1 MDSFWERDA
10 MLKTDCLIIG
20 GGLIGLL
27 TALAW
32 RDTHPSDRIVVL
44 ERGIMP
50 FGASSRNAGFA
61 CFGSLGEI
69 VADISTMGEDAA
81 ITLVTRRWEGLRRL
95 RSRVDD
101 SEMDFENEGGH
112 ELLTESQLPLLGH
125 VEEVNDL
132 LMPLFG
138 KPVFYAN
145 HTGLTA
151 RQFGPQIRGLVS
163 NVFESQL
170 HSGKLMRALFLK
182 AASADILMYTGAVV
196 DLVEDGNDYA
206 AVKVAARPGVG
217 DELIFRAQRVAI
229 CTNGASDRLF
239 PETGIVPARGQIV
252 VTEELKNLS
261 WRGCHHF
268 DQGFYYFRNVGNRIL
283 LGGARNRDLSGEQDD
298 ELLVTDIIQ
307 AALENFL
314 EQIVVP
320 DRKVRIDYRW
330 AGLMGFSADKQPIV
344 KHLSP
349 RIVLGFGCNGMG
361 VALSA
366 EIAAQTAALLA

>member
-1 MDSFWERDA
+1 
-10 MLKTDCLIIG
+10 MLDTDCLVVG

-44 ERGIMP
+44 ERGILP

-69 VADISTMGEDAA
+69 VADIDIMGEAA
-81 ITLVTRRWEGLRRL
+81 AVALVMRRWQGLQLL

-101 SEMDFENEGGH
+101 SAMDFENEGGH
-112 ELLTESQLPLLGH
+112 ELLTESQLPLLAH
-125 VEEVNDL
+125 VEKVNDL
-132 LMPLFG
+132 LLPLFR

-145 HTGLTA
+145 QTGLGA
-151 RQFGPQIRGLVS
+151 RQFGPQIHGLLS
-163 NVFESQL
+163 NALESQL
-170 HSGKLMRALFLK
+170 HSGKLMRALSLK
-182 AASADILMYTGAVV
+182 AASTDILMHTGAVV
-196 DLVEDGNDYA
+196 DLVEDGNDHA
-206 AVKVAARPGVG
+206 RVRVAARPGAG
-217 DELIFRAQRVAI
+217 DELVFRAQRVAV
-229 CTNGASDRLF
+229 CTNGASNRLF
-239 PETGIVPARGQIV
+239 PLSGIVPARGQILM
-252 VTEELKNLS
+252 TEELKDLP

-283 LGGARNRDLSGEQDD
+283 LGGARNHDFGGEQDD
-298 ELLVTDIIQ
+298 ELRVTDTIQ
-307 AALENFL
+307 IALENFL
-314 EQIVVP
+314 EQVVVP
-320 DRKVRIDYRW
+320 NKKVRIDCRW
-330 AGLMGFSADKQPIV
+330 AGLMGFSKDKQPIV

-349 RIVLGFGCNGMG
+349 RVVLGFGCNGMG